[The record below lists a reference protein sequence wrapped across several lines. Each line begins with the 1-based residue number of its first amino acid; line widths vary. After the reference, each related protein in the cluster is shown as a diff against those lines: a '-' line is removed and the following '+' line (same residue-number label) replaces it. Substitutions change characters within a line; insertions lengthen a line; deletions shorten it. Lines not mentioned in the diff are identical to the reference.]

1 TPEFK
6 VVSFK
11 ATTANE
17 MTTEQWE
24 DAQARCMGML
34 LDGRAQVSGVQRAGA
49 DATLLIVVNANHD
62 PVSFTLPKVPHG
74 ISWSCRLDTTD
85 PSIKGPQHLPFNKPY
100 EVTGRSLVLFE
111 LQHTEV
117 S

>member
-1 TPEFK
+1 MARQRWERRR
-6 VVSFK
+6 VSIGGGGRRGR
-11 ATTANE
+11 
-17 MTTEQWE
+17 
-24 DAQARCMGML
+24 RCSG
-34 LDGRAQVSGVQRAGA
+34 GVQRAGA

-62 PVSFTLPKVPHG
+62 PVNFNLPKVPHG

-100 EVTGRSLVLFE
+100 NVTGRSLVLFE